1 MSPTQIRTNPKT
13 TSLKGSNHIIS
24 LDLEKVAS
32 EKLSNNNTSKNLK
45 ESSKESNNLKKKAW
59 QHLSLR
65 NKFANDLQK
74 WGGKVI
80 PPQFQGS

>member
-1 MSPTQIRTNPKT
+1 MSPTQIRTNPNT
-13 TSLKGSNHIIS
+13 ISLKGSNHIIS

-45 ESSKESNNLKKKAW
+45 DSSKESNNLKKKPW
-59 QHLSLR
+59 QHLYLR
-65 NKFANDLQK
+65 NEFAHDLQK

-80 PPQFQGS
+80 LPQFHES